1 MAAGDRFKL
10 WIEGLSDSWKDKLS
24 GWAVNLLAS
33 GAKRGLKAAAP
44 APDVVDKLLNN
55 FKTRTG
61 TSADLTETINWLR
74 SMEDTPIGW
83 FFGIIIMV
91 LQTVGIMLSGS
102 EAIGNEIKYAQNRV
116 IRSQILDPAS
126 VLTAWRRAGSPPDA
140 PLNDLNSAGYA
151 DERKQTLKELTNIIP
166 GVQDLIRM
174 SVREAFSPEI
184 AERFGQYQDPPTAVY
199 PWADKVGLSK
209 EWVDRYWA
217 AHWELPSTGNGIDML
232 HRGII
237 TEDELKLL
245 LRALDVMPFW
255 RDKLINLSWNVPT
268 RVDVRRFWDLR
279 TIDEARLRQVYTA
292 LGYHGQDLE
301 DYVLWTKIYVEFP
314 DLLARFKN
322 GWISLEHVRSR
333 LLELGM
339 KADAA
344 DELIQTKVQAEGA
357 ARTNADKDLTLT
369 DIYKGVKLERITR
382 SEAVGLVMDLGYSED
397 EAGFKLDV
405 NVPTDETTSAV
416 QQRQLA
422 KADVLNGLKAGI
434 LTLEGARQ
442 MLLQLRY
449 AAVDVEFLLKLYQ
462 ATIKPPTEVKQ
473 KELTKADIVT
483 GVKKGIITQ
492 AEGLSM
498 LLDIGYSP
506 EDAGFILTVQTTE
519 SPFSPV
525 TFEEFKDRT
534 QKWRLAAGMEGK
546 PMTEEI
552 KRLGAEVI
560 RLSAEVS
567 ALEKTIKDEQD
578 KLIVDKALPAEATAR
593 VKELQAVL
601 YKAQAELARV
611 RTDYNAKVAEWKHA
625 TK

>member
-1 MAAGDRFKL
+1 MSAGDRFKS
-10 WIEGLSDSWKDKLS
+10 WIEGLADSWKDKLS